1 MSDAPH
7 PHPLHT
13 RRTLLQAGS
22 LVLLLGRQ
30 QIARGATI
38 VAVRVWPAPEYSRVT
53 IESDRQLVAKQFF
66 VPTPPR
72 LAVDIEGLDLDPSL
86 RELVAKVRPDDPNIA
101 GIRVGQYAPGVV
113 RLVVDLKQ
121 AARPQVFT
129 LQPVAAYQHRLVFD
143 LYPAVPPDPLEAL
156 IAERLRNLGRYNFA
170 DVTSF
175 RLAQTPMR
183 VLAASAS
190 LLIIAL
196 YLIAQM
202 VGAGKL
208 IVLLFGLDY
217 NVAVLIVGS
226 LMMIYVAFGGMTAT
240 TWVQIIKA
248 VLMLVGATLMT
259 ILVMAA
265 FNFSPDSLLAEAT
278 RVHPAGRELLA
289 PGAQVSS
296 NPLNALSLGI
306 ALAFG
311 TAGLPHIL
319 MRFFTVSNAKEARK
333 SVIYASSFIGYF
345 YLLTFIIGFGAVAL
359 LVRHPEYY
367 TTGPQGGFD
376 MLKNLIG
383 GTNMV
388 AVHLANAVGGSLLL
402 GFLAAVTFA
411 TIVAVVAG
419 LALAGAAAISHDL
432 YANVIARGRATE
444 HQQMRI
450 SRLSTIALG
459 VMAILLGIVFENQNV
474 AFMVGLAFAIAASAN
489 FPVLV
494 LSISWRGCTTRGAT
508 IGGFLGLASA
518 TIWVVLSRTV
528 WVDVFGFAAPVVPF
542 PNPGILSI
550 PLAFFAIWLF
560 SKLDRSPRA
569 RQEAAAFDALTVR
582 SQTGIGATSAID
594 H

>member
-1 MSDAPH
+1 MKPGQRIALRAAVPACALAGPAQAAPAGQTSASAIVMFLVFIAATMGITYWAAKRTRTTSDFY
-7 PHPLHT
+7 T
-13 RRTLLQAGS
+13 AGGG
-22 LVLLLGRQ
+22 LTGFQ
-30 QIARGATI
+30 NG
-38 VAVRVWPAPEYSRVT
+38 
-53 IESDRQLVAKQFF
+53 
-66 VPTPPR
+66 
-72 LAVDIEGLDLDPSL
+72 LA
-86 RELVAKVRPDDPNIA
+86 IA
-101 GIRVGQYAPGVV
+101 GDYLSAASFLGIAGMVYVSGFDGMIYAIGFLFGWPVV
-113 RLVVDLKQ
+113 M
-121 AARPQVFT
+121 F
-129 LQPVAAYQHRLVFD
+129 
-143 LYPAVPPDPLEAL
+143 L

-183 VLAASAS
+183 LLAASAS

-265 FNFSPDSLLAEAT
+265 FNFNPDSLLAEAT

>member
-1 MSDAPH
+1 MKNKKLGAALIFILGCSLAGAARAATGGQASMSA
-7 PHPLHT
+7 
-13 RRTLLQAGS
+13 
-22 LVLLLGRQ
+22 
-30 QIARGATI
+30 I
-38 VAVRVWPAPEYSRVT
+38 VM
-53 IESDRQLVAKQFF
+53 F
-66 VPTPPR
+66 
-72 LAVDIEGLDLDPSL
+72 LAF
-86 RELVAKVRPDDPNIA
+86 IA
-101 GIRVGQYAPGVV
+101 GTMGITYWAAKRTRTTSDFYTAGGGLSGFQNGLAIAGDYLSAASFLGIAGMVYVSGFDGMIYAIGFLFGWPVV
-113 RLVVDLKQ
+113 M
-121 AARPQVFT
+121 F
-129 LQPVAAYQHRLVFD
+129 
-143 LYPAVPPDPLEAL
+143 L

-175 RLAQTPMR
+175 RLSQTPMR

-217 NVAVLIVGS
+217 NVAVVIVGS

-248 VLMLVGATLMT
+248 VLMLLGATLMT
-259 ILVMAA
+259 VLVMAA
-265 FNFSPDSLLAEAT
+265 FNYSPDALLAEAT
-278 RVHPAGRELLA
+278 RVHPSGRELLA

-367 TTGPQGGFD
+367 VTGADGQFD
-376 MLKNLIG
+376 MLKSLIG

-388 AVHLANAVGGSLLL
+388 AVHLANAVGGNLLL

-444 HQQMRI
+444 AQQMRI

-518 TIWVVLSRTV
+518 TIWVVLSDTV
-528 WVDVFGFAAPVVPF
+528 WVDVFGFATPITPF

-550 PLAFFAIWLF
+550 PLAFFSIWLF
-560 SKLDRSPRA
+560 SKLDNSPRA

-582 SQTGIGATSAID
+582 SQTGIGATTAVA

>member
-1 MSDAPH
+1 MKHKTSIAAVLALWAGLTATAQAATTGQTSTSAIAMFVTFIAATMGITYWAAKRTRTTSDFY
-7 PHPLHT
+7 T
-13 RRTLLQAGS
+13 AGGGLS
-22 LVLLLGRQ
+22 GFQ
-30 QIARGATI
+30 NG
-38 VAVRVWPAPEYSRVT
+38 
-53 IESDRQLVAKQFF
+53 
-66 VPTPPR
+66 
-72 LAVDIEGLDLDPSL
+72 LA
-86 RELVAKVRPDDPNIA
+86 IA
-101 GIRVGQYAPGVV
+101 GDYLSAASFLGIAGMVYVSGFDGMIYAIGFLFGWPVV
-113 RLVVDLKQ
+113 M
-121 AARPQVFT
+121 F
-129 LQPVAAYQHRLVFD
+129 
-143 LYPAVPPDPLEAL
+143 L

-183 VLAASAS
+183 ILAASAS

-217 NVAVLIVGS
+217 NIAVLIVGS

-248 VLMLVGATLMT
+248 VLMLFGATLMT
-259 ILVMAA
+259 VLVMAA
-265 FNFSPDSLLAEAT
+265 FRYSPDALLAEAV
-278 RVHPAGRELLA
+278 RVHPSGRELLA
-289 PGAQVSS
+289 PGAEVSS

-359 LVRHPEYY
+359 LVRHPEYFVANAD
-367 TTGPQGGFD
+367 GSFD
-376 MLKNLIG
+376 MLKSLIG

-494 LSISWRGCTTRGAT
+494 LSISWRGCTTRGVT

-518 TIWVVLSRTV
+518 TLWVILSKTV
-528 WVDVFGFAAPVVPF
+528 WVDVFGFAAPITPF

-550 PLAFFAIWLF
+550 PLAFFSIWLF
-560 SKLDRSPRA
+560 SKLDKSPRA
-569 RQEAAAFDALTVR
+569 QREAAAFDALTVR
-582 SQTGIGATSAID
+582 SQTGIGAATAIS

>member
-1 MSDAPH
+1 MNKLLAGCLLLATTASPAMAATGTANIPAIAMF
-7 PHPLHT
+7 LVFIAGT
-13 RRTLLQAGS
+13 MGITWWAARRTRTTADFYTAGGS
-22 LVLLLGRQ
+22 ITGFQ
-30 QIARGATI
+30 NG
-38 VAVRVWPAPEYSRVT
+38 
-53 IESDRQLVAKQFF
+53 
-66 VPTPPR
+66 
-72 LAVDIEGLDLDPSL
+72 LA
-86 RELVAKVRPDDPNIA
+86 IA
-101 GIRVGQYAPGVV
+101 GDYLSAASFLGIAGMVYVSGFDGMIYAIGFLFGWPVV
-113 RLVVDLKQ
+113 M
-121 AARPQVFT
+121 F
-129 LQPVAAYQHRLVFD
+129 
-143 LYPAVPPDPLEAL
+143 L

-175 RLAQTPMR
+175 RLKQTPMR

-208 IVLLFGLDY
+208 IVLLFGLNY
-217 NVAVLIVGS
+217 NVAVIIVGS
-226 LMMIYVAFGGMTAT
+226 LMMIYVTFGGMTAT

-248 VLMLVGATLMT
+248 VLMLFGATLMAF
-259 ILVMAA
+259 LVLAL
-265 FNFSPDSLLAEAT
+265 FNFSPEALLAEAV
-278 RVHPAGRELLA
+278 RVHPTGAEIMA

-296 NPLNALSLGI
+296 NPLNALSLGLG
-306 ALAFG
+306 LAFG

-319 MRFFTVSNAKEARK
+319 MRFFTVSNAQEARK

-359 LVRHPEYY
+359 LVRHPEFFQA
-367 TTGPQGGFD
+367 GPDGSIDIING
-376 MLKNLIG
+376 LIG

-388 AVHLANAVGGSLLL
+388 AVHLSNAVGGSLLL

-444 HQQMRI
+444 AQQMRI
-450 SRLSTIALG
+450 SRLSTITLG
-459 VMAILLGIVFENQNV
+459 VLAILLGILFENQNV

-494 LSISWRGCTTRGAT
+494 LSISWRNCTTRGAT

-518 TIWVVLSRTV
+518 TIWVVLSKTV
-528 WVDVFGFAAPVVPF
+528 WVDVLGFSEAIVPF
-542 PNPGILSI
+542 PNPGIFSI

-560 SKLDRSPRA
+560 STLDRSKQAERE
-569 RQEAAAFDALTVR
+569 RLAFDALTVR
-582 SQTGIGATSAID
+582 SQTGIGAAAASA